1 MRWTIAA
8 ACVSTFVLGV
18 VILAATPGLEHVPP
32 GGRAIPYL
40 GIMLSWGFVAVGSY
54 AWLRR
59 PDNRTGALMTILGVG
74 VGVTGLSLFDVP
86 ALWALGAMAD
96 TVIVSVLVHLL
107 LAFPSGRLETRSAR
121 VVVAMAYAAGA
132 LQPALVLF
140 TRCEDEG
147 CPNNPILIADNAT
160 IADVI
165 GVVQAIFAVVS
176 VGLTVALLL
185 RRWRVSNPAQ
195 RRGLEP
201 VLLLGAV
208 IMVLGLATAGTQIA
222 GVAPKTQIAFIAAF
236 ALLPAAFLLGLLRTR
251 FFRTA
256 TVTRLIEQ
264 LAREPRDV
272 REALAAALGDETLVV
287 AYWLPERGY
296 VDREGHV
303 LPPAGEGRVLTE
315 IDHEGRRVGALVHA
329 GAVNDTPELL
339 ADASAAAAL
348 ALENARLEVELRAR
362 LEALRAS
369 RARLVEA
376 GDAERRRLGRDL
388 HDGAQQRLVALMIE
402 LQLARERFTNDPA
415 GARELVDSAF
425 ANAQAAVGELRD
437 LASGIHPAVLSQR
450 GLDAALESLAS
461 RAPVPVELESA
472 LEERLP
478 IAVETAAY
486 FVVAEALT
494 NVAKYAEATHARV
507 EVRRENGCAVVDVL
521 DDGIGGAD
529 AAGGSGLRGLGDRV
543 GALDGTLVI
552 ESPPGA
558 GTLVRAR
565 IPL

>member
-1 MRWTIAA
+1 
-8 ACVSTFVLGV
+8 
-18 VILAATPGLEHVPP
+18 LAE
-32 GGRAIPYL
+32 
-40 GIMLSWGFVAVGSY
+40 
-54 AWLRR
+54 
-59 PDNRTGALMTILGVG
+59 
-74 VGVTGLSLFDVP
+74 
-86 ALWALGAMAD
+86 
-96 TVIVSVLVHLL
+96 
-107 LAFPSGRLETRSAR
+107 
-121 VVVAMAYAAGA
+121 
-132 LQPALVLF
+132 
-140 TRCEDEG
+140 
-147 CPNNPILIADNAT
+147 
-160 IADVI
+160 
-165 GVVQAIFAVVS
+165 
-176 VGLTVALLL
+176 
-185 RRWRVSNPAQ
+185 
-195 RRGLEP
+195 
-201 VLLLGAV
+201 
-208 IMVLGLATAGTQIA
+208 
-222 GVAPKTQIAFIAAF
+222 
-236 ALLPAAFLLGLLRTR
+236 
-251 FFRTA
+251 
-256 TVTRLIEQ
+256 
-264 LAREPRDV
+264 
-272 REALAAALGDETLVV
+272 
-287 AYWLPERGY
+287 
-296 VDREGHV
+296 
-303 LPPAGEGRVLTE
+303 
-315 IDHEGRRVGALVHA
+315 
-329 GAVNDTPELL
+329 TPELVVE
-339 ADASAAAAL
+339 ASAAAAL

-507 EVRRENGCAVVDVL
+507 EVRRENGCAVVDVR